1 MKKTTSSPSTPTK
14 LHALERRVEILE
26 ALVLQLSRGA
36 PAPLV
41 LNSTAHPAPPIPQ
54 NASQVGHAFSPR
66 ESWIP
71 LVHRNG
77 EYPCH
82 KTAWYLIRKFWRG
95 EKGDLEAIRL
105 LNGSIPEIGDA
116 PLCGSCQR
124 PVHPFTQQDL
134 DFEPALVNH
143 PSQLD
148 KVLAPDDPDY
158 DGGYEGGY

>member
-14 LHALERRVEILE
+14 VQALERRVEILE
-26 ALVLQLSRGA
+26 QLVLQLSKGT

-41 LNSTAHPAPPIPQ
+41 LNTTVHPSPPVFEPEP
-54 NASQVGHAFSPR
+54 G
-66 ESWIP
+66 WIP

-95 EKGDLEAIRL
+95 EKGDLGAIRL
-105 LNGSIPEIGDA
+105 LDGRTPEIGDA

-158 DGGYEGGY
+158 DGGY